1 MLDISGKLGVS
12 WFLKKKKSL
21 ANACN
26 RYPG

>member
-12 WFLKKKKSL
+12 WVLIKKKSL